1 MILLK
6 RLKFQKNLIQENSM
20 YPLFKEGEEICFKKI
35 FFSYSPKR
43 FDVVKIMF
51 KKNHSEVKRIIGLPN
66 ENIKLNDNGIFIDNN
81 LLTEKYINNKYK
93 YADLEI
99 KLKDNQIFVMGDNR
113 NLSIDS
119 RKYGSINLNDVVGI
133 LSS

>member
-1 MILLK
+1 MILFK
-6 RLKFQKNLIQENSM
+6 RLKFQKNLIKENSM

-51 KKNHSEVKRIIGLPN
+51 KKNYSEVKRIIGLPN
-66 ENIKLNDNGIFIDNN
+66 ENIKFNDNGIFIDND
-81 LLTEKYINNKYK
+81 LLTEKHINSKYK
-93 YADLEI
+93 YANLEI

-113 NLSIDS
+113 NLSNDS
-119 RKYGSINLNDVVGI
+119 RKYGPIDLNDVVGV